1 MITDFLTRFNVHGFR
16 GSGFKGSWVQCFRF
30 IGFKYSVPFGPQA
43 FRAGCRLSRGS
54 NLKSLLDNALQF

>member
-1 MITDFLTRFNVHGFR
+1 MGSEFK

-30 IGFKYSVPFGPQA
+30 IGFKYSVSFGPQA
-43 FRAGCRLSRGS
+43 FRAGYRLSRGS